1 MMSFYQDEVLPLSR
15 QLGIGVEVEIDLEEQ
30 QVAIGSESCKTINLK
45 TKKFKEVAFTLRVLQ
60 GVVPILSAI
69 PQMQPLYQQR
79 AQDMSVLRI
88 FYVLNLVGFRVFS
101 SVVTIAQS
109 KRRAIN

>member
-1 MMSFYQDEVLPLSR
+1 M
-15 QLGIGVEVEIDLEEQ
+15 
-30 QVAIGSESCKTINLK
+30 INLK
-45 TKKFKEVAFTLRVLQ
+45 SRKFEEVAFVLGVLQ
-60 GVVPILSAI
+60 GAVRIPSAV
-69 PQMQPLYQQR
+69 PQMQPLFQQR